1 MITIPMAQPL
11 LGDAEAEAVLAV
23 LRSGQLAQGRVVA
36 EFEDRFAALCGVK
49 HAIATTSGTTA
60 LHIALLAHGI
70 GPGDD
75 VITTAFSFVASANAA
90 LYVGAR
96 PVFADIDP
104 ATLNIDPD
112 SIRATITPR
121 TRAIIAVHLYG
132 NPAAL
137 DQLMRICEQHNLIL
151 IEDACQAHGATFAG
165 RQVGSFGTGC
175 FSFYPTKNVTAGE
188 GGMITTDDDELAERL
203 RLLRSHGSPRRY
215 YHTMLGYNFRLSD
228 IHAAIGLAQLDR
240 LAEWTEQRRANAAR
254 LLGLLADLPLIP
266 QAILPGARHV
276 CHQCTVRIPQGRD
289 EVAADLRAQG
299 IDSATFY
306 PLPIHLQPLYRDL
319 GYRDQLPHSEQ
330 AATEVLSLPIH
341 PALTADD
348 LDAVANGVRLA
359 LSGNSAFVG
368 QVPVP
373 IPAVAAD

>member
-1 MITIPMAQPL
+1 MAQPM

-23 LRSGQLAQGRVVA
+23 LRSGHLAQGRVVA

-60 LHIALLAHGI
+60 LHVALLAHGI
-70 GPGDD
+70 GPGDE

-104 ATLNIDPD
+104 ATLNIDPE
-112 SIRATITPR
+112 SIRAKITPR

-137 DQLMRICEQHNLIL
+137 DQLVAICEEHEIVL

-165 RQVGSFGTGC
+165 RQVGSFSTGC
-175 FSFYPTKNVTAGE
+175 FSFYPTKNMTAGE
-188 GGMITTDDDELAERL
+188 GGMITTDDDELAEHA

-240 LAEWTEQRRANAAR
+240 LAEWTEQRRANADR
-254 LLGLLADLPLIP
+254 LLGRIADLPIVP

-276 CHQCTVRIPQGRD
+276 YHQCTVRIPHGRD
-289 EVAADLRAQG
+289 QLAADLRAQG

-319 GYRDQLPHSEQ
+319 GYRDQLPHSER
-330 AATEVLSLPIH
+330 AAAEVLSLPIH
-341 PALTADD
+341 PALTVDD
-348 LDAVANGVRLA
+348 LDTVANGIRLA
-359 LSGNSAFVG
+359 LARNTALVELART
-368 QVPVP
+368 PM
-373 IPAVAAD
+373 PAVAAD